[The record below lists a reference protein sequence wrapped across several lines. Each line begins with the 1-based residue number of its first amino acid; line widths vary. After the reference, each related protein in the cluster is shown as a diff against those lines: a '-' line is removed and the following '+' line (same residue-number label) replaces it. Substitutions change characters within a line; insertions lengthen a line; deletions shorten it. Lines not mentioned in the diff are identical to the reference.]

1 MYKVR
6 EDNSNYTNVSLKV
19 TSTLDESLLPIKNT
33 RCDYGTEA
41 K

>member
-19 TSTLDESLLPIKNT
+19 TSTLDVLLLPIKIM

-41 K
+41 